1 MVALVELELELDARE
16 ERRRRMEDE
25 PVRPGGDVGELPDAP
40 VAVRLAGGDELV
52 AAEELDEHAC
62 RGPAIRRVEDVGG
75 EHQANLL
82 AWTRWARA
90 ISSSSARTRAPSRT
104 TSWPPTYSRSTRCGA
119 ERTSPATGSEAPPSS
134 SPSVRQTARSARL
147 PGSSEP
153 ISVRP
158 STAAPPRVPIRSASR
173 TVIAV
178 GPPRPR
184 ATRSACF
191 TSKRRSPR
199 SLDAEP
205 STPRPMRTPASS
217 MSRTGATPAPRR
229 RFDVGQCATPVPVRA
244 NCAISVP
251 ERCTQWAH
259 QTSPASQPSDSRYS
273 TGEQPYS
280 SLQ

>member
-82 AWTRWARA
+82 AWARWARA
-90 ISSSSARTRAPSRT
+90 ISSSSALASAPSRT
-104 TSWPPTYSRSTRCGA
+104 TSWPLTYSRS
-119 ERTSPATGSEAPPSS
+119 
-134 SPSVRQTARSARL
+134 
-147 PGSSEP
+147 
-153 ISVRP
+153 
-158 STAAPPRVPIRSASR
+158 
-173 TVIAV
+173 
-178 GPPRPR
+178 
-184 ATRSACF
+184 
-191 TSKRRSPR
+191 PR
-199 SLDAEP
+199 SFDAEP
-205 STPRPMRTPASS
+205 STPSPTRTPASS

-229 RFDVGQCATPVPVRA
+229 RFDVGQCATPVPVCA
-244 NCAISVP
+244 NCTISVP
-251 ERCTQWAH
+251 ERCTQCAH

-280 SLQ
+280 SWQ